1 MNYLGIDMYAH
12 NRATRHYGA
21 ATTADLIP
29 VVAIDCPFC
38 GKATTMTEGRIA
50 EHNERLGFTRCPGAG
65 CQPIVAC
72 QRAASL
78 NARYLLP
85 DECNYE

>member
-29 VVAIDCPFC
+29 VVAID
-38 GKATTMTEGRIA
+38 
-50 EHNERLGFTRCPGAG
+50 
-65 CQPIVAC
+65 
-72 QRAASL
+72 
-78 NARYLLP
+78 
-85 DECNYE
+85 

>member
-38 GKATTMTEGRIA
+38 GKPTTMTEGRIA
-50 EHNERLGFTRCPGAG
+50 EHAERCGFTRCPGTG
-65 CQPIVAC
+65 IQPANVDGGR
-72 QRAASL
+72 QSKRHT
-78 NARYLLP
+78 RRP
-85 DECNYE
+85 V

>member
-29 VVAIDCPFC
+29 AVALDCPFC
-38 GKATTMTEGRIA
+38 GKPTTATEGRITERA
-50 EHNERLGFTRCPGAG
+50 ERLGYSRCPASGVHPHIA
-65 CQPIVAC
+65 A

-78 NARYLLP
+78 TADYRLP
-85 DECNYE
+85 TEGLYE